1 VPGTPPYA
9 LATPVFPFRALA
21 LLAGRAPL
29 GGPRETALA
38 TLIAARLAAAAAP
51 PASLSGAIRG
61 ARAEAAR
68 AWMTSVT
75 LPAQARAALLKLVFA
90 SEGDDARI
98 LATAVGRVADI
109 VSPQLDRAARVE
121 LDRLALRFAAQ
132 GSHNSFPR

>member
-1 VPGTPPYA
+1 VPGPPPYA
-9 LATPVFPFRALA
+9 LATPLFPFRALA
-21 LLAGRAPL
+21 LLAGRSPL

-51 PASLSGAIRG
+51 PASLSGPIRG

-75 LPAQARAALLKLVFA
+75 LPSPVRTALLRLVFA
-90 SEGDDARI
+90 SEGDDPRI

-109 VSPQLDRAARVE
+109 VAPHLDRAARVE
-121 LDRLALRFAAQ
+121 LDRLASRFAV
-132 GSHNSFPR
+132 